1 MNKTLEKKLSK
12 LTLEELF
19 IIAQALD
26 STFWAYKDLKDSVI
40 DDIKEDYL
48 SVATYILNTL
58 NNDSA
63 QYYNYEAPRG
73 VLAKIKP
80 ITTKNDF
87 ITLLKKYNDEDIK
100 KVLKKYQGGF

>member
-1 MNKTLEKKLSK
+1 MTKTLKKQLNN

-19 IIAQALD
+19 IIAQELD
-26 STFWAYKDLKDSVI
+26 QTFWTYKDLKDSTI
-40 DDIKEDYL
+40 DLIKDDYL

-58 NNDSA
+58 HNDSA

-80 ITTKNDF
+80 LTTKNDF
-87 ITLLKKYNDEDIK
+87 IDLLKKYNDEDIK
-100 KVLKKYQGGF
+100 KVLEKYQGGF

>member
-1 MNKTLEKKLSK
+1 MTKTLKKQLNK

-19 IIAQALD
+19 IIAQELD
-26 STFWAYKDLKDSVI
+26 RTFWTYKDLKDSTI
-40 DDIKEDYL
+40 DLIKDDYL

-58 NNDSA
+58 NSDPA

-80 ITTKNDF
+80 LTTKNDF
-87 ITLLKKYNDEDIK
+87 IDLLKKYNDEDIK
-100 KVLKKYQGGF
+100 KVLEKYQGGF

>member
-1 MNKTLEKKLSK
+1 MTNTLKTQLNK

-19 IIAQALD
+19 IIAQNLD

-58 NNDSA
+58 NNDPA

-80 ITTKNDF
+80 ITTKEIMLD
-87 ITLLKKYNDEDIK
+87 LLKKYNDEDIK
-100 KVLKKYQGGF
+100 QVLKNIKGAL

>member
-1 MNKTLEKKLSK
+1 MKNTLLKQLNN

-19 IIAQALD
+19 IIAQELD
-26 STFWAYKDLKDSVI
+26 NSFRAYKDLKDITI
-40 DDIKEDYL
+40 DLIKDDYL

-58 NNDSA
+58 HNDSA

-80 ITTKNDF
+80 LTTKNDF
-87 ITLLKKYNDEDIK
+87 IDLLKKYNDEDIK
-100 KVLKKYQGGF
+100 KILKKYQGGF